1 MGDSLKNKIMR
12 KTTNIVT
19 ILTVVIAVL
28 NIMTGMTDKLGISET
43 LGNWINF
50 ISLGLVAGLNIFSNV
65 KSGEEVKNLKQEV
78 VFMNQN
84 KE

>member
-1 MGDSLKNKIMR
+1 MR

-43 LGNWINF
+43 VANWINF
-50 ISLGLVAGLNIFSNV
+50 VSLALVAGLNVFSNV
-65 KSGEEVKNLKQEV
+65 KSGEEIKNLKQEV
-78 VFMNQN
+78 MFQN
-84 KE
+84 TSSKK

>member
-1 MGDSLKNKIMR
+1 MR

-43 LGNWINF
+43 VGNWINF
-50 ISLGLVAGLNIFSNV
+50 ISLALVAGLNVFSNV
-65 KSGEEVKNLKQEV
+65 KSGEEIKELKQTILI
-78 VFMNQN
+78 QR
-84 KE
+84 KIK

>member
-1 MGDSLKNKIMR
+1 MR

-50 ISLGLVAGLNIFSNV
+50 VSLALVAGLNIFSNM
-65 KSGEEVKNLKQEV
+65 KSGEEIKELKQTILI
-78 VFMNQN
+78 QR
-84 KE
+84 KIK

>member
-1 MGDSLKNKIMR
+1 MR

-43 LGNWINF
+43 VGNWINF
-50 ISLGLVAGLNIFSNV
+50 VSLALVAGLNVFSNV

-78 VFMNQN
+78 MLQ
-84 KE
+84 KTYLKK

>member
-1 MGDSLKNKIMR
+1 MR
-12 KTTNIVT
+12 KTTNIIT

-50 ISLGLVAGLNIFSNV
+50 VSLALVAGLNVFSNV

-78 VFMNQN
+78 MLQ
-84 KE
+84 KTYLKK

>member
-1 MGDSLKNKIMR
+1 MR

-19 ILTVVIAVL
+19 ILTVIIAVL

-50 ISLGLVAGLNIFSNV
+50 VSLALVAGLNVFSNV
-65 KSGEEVKNLKQEV
+65 KSGEEVKSLKQEV
-78 VFMNQN
+78 MLQ
-84 KE
+84 KTYLKK

>member
-1 MGDSLKNKIMR
+1 MR

-43 LGNWINF
+43 VGNWINF
-50 ISLGLVAGLNIFSNV
+50 ISLALVAGLNVFSNM
-65 KSGEEVKNLKQEV
+65 KSGEEIKNLKQEV
-78 VFMNQN
+78 VFQQ
-84 KE
+84 KVYKSK

>member
-1 MGDSLKNKIMR
+1 MR

-50 ISLGLVAGLNIFSNV
+50 ISLALVAGLNVFSNV
-65 KSGEEVKNLKQEV
+65 KSGEEVKSLKQEV
-78 VFMNQN
+78 MLQ
-84 KE
+84 KTYLKK

>member
-1 MGDSLKNKIMR
+1 MR

-43 LGNWINF
+43 VGNWINF
-50 ISLGLVAGLNIFSNV
+50 ISLALVAGLNVFSNV
-65 KSGEEVKNLKQEV
+65 KSGEQQKSLKQEV
-78 VFMNQN
+78 MLQ
-84 KE
+84 KTYLKK

>member
-1 MGDSLKNKIMR
+1 MR

-43 LGNWINF
+43 VANWINF
-50 ISLGLVAGLNIFSNV
+50 VSLALVAGLNVFSNV
-65 KSGEEVKNLKQEV
+65 KSGEEVKSLKQEV
-78 VFMNQN
+78 MLQ
-84 KE
+84 KTYLKK

>member
-1 MGDSLKNKIMR
+1 MR

-50 ISLGLVAGLNIFSNV
+50 VSLALVAGLNVFSNV

-78 VFMNQN
+78 MLQ
-84 KE
+84 KTYLKK

>member
-1 MGDSLKNKIMR
+1 MR
-12 KTTNIVT
+12 KTSNIVT
-19 ILTVVIAVL
+19 ILKVIIAVL

-50 ISLGLVAGLNIFSNV
+50 VSLALVAGLNVFSNV

-78 VFMNQN
+78 MLQQKVN
-84 KE
+84 KSK

>member
-1 MGDSLKNKIMR
+1 MR

-43 LGNWINF
+43 VGNWINF
-50 ISLGLVAGLNIFSNV
+50 ISLALVAGLNVFSNM
-65 KSGEEVKNLKQEV
+65 KSGEEIKNLKQEV
-78 VFMNQN
+78 MIQQKFN
-84 KE
+84 KSK

>member
-1 MGDSLKNKIMR
+1 MR

-19 ILTVVIAVL
+19 ILTVIIAVL

-50 ISLGLVAGLNIFSNV
+50 VSLALVAGLNVFSNV

-78 VFMNQN
+78 MLQQKVN
-84 KE
+84 KSK

>member
-1 MGDSLKNKIMR
+1 MR

-43 LGNWINF
+43 IGNWINF
-50 ISLGLVAGLNIFSNV
+50 VSLGLVAGLNVFSNV

-78 VFMNQN
+78 MLQ
-84 KE
+84 KTYLKK

>member
-1 MGDSLKNKIMR
+1 MR

-43 LGNWINF
+43 VGNWINF
-50 ISLGLVAGLNIFSNV
+50 ISLGLVAGLNVFSNV

-78 VFMNQN
+78 MLQ
-84 KE
+84 KTYLKK

>member
-1 MGDSLKNKIMR
+1 MR

-50 ISLGLVAGLNIFSNV
+50 ISLALVAGLNVFSNV
-65 KSGEEVKNLKQEV
+65 KSGEEVKSLKQEV
-78 VFMNQN
+78 MFQ
-84 KE
+84 KTYLKK

>member
-1 MGDSLKNKIMR
+1 MR

-43 LGNWINF
+43 LGN
-50 ISLGLVAGLNIFSNV
+50 
-65 KSGEEVKNLKQEV
+65 
-78 VFMNQN
+78 
-84 KE
+84 

>member
-1 MGDSLKNKIMR
+1 MR

-43 LGNWINF
+43 VGNWINF
-50 ISLGLVAGLNIFSNV
+50 ISLALVAGLNVFSNV
-65 KSGEEVKNLKQEV
+65 KSGEEVKSLKQEV
-78 VFMNQN
+78 MLQ
-84 KE
+84 KTYLKK

>member
-1 MGDSLKNKIMR
+1 MR

-28 NIMTGMTDKLGISET
+28 NIMTGMTDKLGISEI

-50 ISLGLVAGLNIFSNV
+50 ISLGLVAGLNIFSNM
-65 KSGEEVKNLKQEV
+65 KSGEEIKELKQTILIR
-78 VFMNQN
+78 
-84 KE
+84 KKTK

>member
-1 MGDSLKNKIMR
+1 MR

-43 LGNWINF
+43 VGNWINF
-50 ISLGLVAGLNIFSNV
+50 ISLALVAGLNIFSNV

-78 VFMNQN
+78 MLQ
-84 KE
+84 KTYLKK

>member
-1 MGDSLKNKIMR
+1 MR

-19 ILTVVIAVL
+19 ILTVIIAVL

-50 ISLGLVAGLNIFSNV
+50 VSLALVAGLNVFSNV

-78 VFMNQN
+78 MLQ
-84 KE
+84 KTYLKK

>member
-1 MGDSLKNKIMR
+1 MR

-50 ISLGLVAGLNIFSNV
+50 VSLALVAGLNVFSNV
-65 KSGEEVKNLKQEV
+65 KSGEEVKSLKQEV
-78 VFMNQN
+78 MLQ
-84 KE
+84 KTYLKK